1 MKLTCNF
8 SLSEFECNCGCE
20 MPEAVKLNI
29 IELAENLQILRDVL
43 NVPIKLTNAYRCESK
58 NKSVNGSKNSQHL
71 VGKAAD
77 LQVSGMAPK
86 DVADVV
92 SELMENGL
100 LKMGGLG
107 RYETFTH
114 VDIRGTKARW
124 GHN

>member
-29 IELAENLQILRDVL
+29 IELAENLQVLRDVL

-114 VDIRGTKARW
+114 VDIRGIKARW